1 MVAITRHENRLMRQ
15 RGAGPRPL
23 KSIGFGP
30 FLDHFPLPRTRGTA
44 NVTDHADIVAT
55 TLSANKEAP
64 LDDSASIKT
73 RTPRR
78 RRTARKLEAIAG
90 AACHEVA
97 TSPQITAKDLKEVD
111 NTMSSGLSTHHKALG
126 ASAVKRRQKAKTA
139 FLADDAEVL
148 YTKKRRNIQRC
159 FTASRRS
166 HARHRSEASTP
177 IRAPSNAGRN
187 SPPPAH
193 RSLVQA
199 NTTAQPDL
207 VLNPTSKPDTSD
219 TVCPRAVQPQT
230 MACLPTQSPN
240 AREHKA
246 SREDSLEPACVM
258 TMAHSKAKDDSCQPS
273 PSAITATLKI
283 SIPPAKPA
291 MLPKGGVARPPQAKK
306 RKARKKITMPKP
318 QRKA

>member
-1 MVAITRHENRLMRQ
+1 MRQ

-44 NVTDHADIVAT
+44 NATDHAGIVAT

-78 RRTARKLEAIAG
+78 RRTPRQLDTIAG

-111 NTMSSGLSTHHKALG
+111 NTLSSRLSTHHKALG

-148 YTKKRRNIQRC
+148 YTKKRRNIQRS
-159 FTASRRS
+159 FTAPKRS
-166 HARHRSEASTP
+166 HPRRRSEASTP
-177 IRAPSNAGRN
+177 IRAPSSAGRN
-187 SPPPAH
+187 SPPLAH
-193 RSLVQA
+193 RSLERV

-207 VLNPTSKPDTSD
+207 VLSPTSKPDTSG

-230 MACLPTQSPN
+230 TPCLPPQSPN

-246 SREDSLEPACVM
+246 SRDDSLEPACVM
-258 TMAHSKAKDDSCQPS
+258 TMAHSKAKDESCQPC
-273 PSAITATLKI
+273 PSAITATLKDP
-283 SIPPAKPA
+283 IPPARPA
-291 MLPKGGVARPPQAKK
+291 MLPKEVVARPTQAKK